1 MNKKTA
7 KEKLLSAAADLFYN
21 NGITA
26 TGIDTIT
33 AKAKVAKMSLY
44 NNFSSKSD
52 LIAAYLQQRHEEWL
66 FLYEKQLSGTSS
78 PQEAI
83 LAIFDAYK
91 DHAEHEYEKGF
102 RGCGLLNAAAE
113 LPANSEGRQ
122 AVRIH
127 KQVVEDIIFSH
138 INIILTNISKAR
150 DLSEQLSF
158 ILEGSIA
165 RAGLEGNS
173 DKLLS
178 ARRIATKLIKKE
190 VN

>member
-1 MNKKTA
+1 MSKRTA
-7 KEKLLSAAADLFYN
+7 KEKLLEAAADLFYN

-52 LIAAYLQQRHEEWL
+52 LIAAYLKQRHEEWL
-66 FLYEKQLSGTSS
+66 SLYEKQLLGTST

-83 LAIFDAYK
+83 LAIFDAYRN
-91 DHAEHEYEKGF
+91 HAEHEYEKGF

-113 LPANSEGRQ
+113 LPAGSEGRRT
-122 AVRIH
+122 VRGH
-127 KQVVEDIIFSH
+127 KQAVEDILFLH
-138 INIILTNISKAR
+138 IHSMLTDDQRAR

-178 ARRIATKLIKKE
+178 ARRIAKKLIEREIK
-190 VN
+190 